1 MKKKKYRGI
10 EQIKSR
16 YGWLFISTWLI
27 GVILFF
33 AIPII
38 QSIIYSFSQVY
49 FAEGTDGTMQM
60 QTEWV
65 GLKNYNYIINENTDY
80 LGWLS
85 RSVTSFLY
93 SLPVIVLL
101 SLILAL
107 LLNQKF
113 RGRLFFRAL
122 YFMPVIIATGVVI
135 NLVDGMAGT
144 DMTSSSVNES
154 VSGGMFSVQDV
165 IAILDLPVQVAEFV
179 QKIISDIFD
188 LIWNSGIQTVLF
200 LAGLQSIPTTLYE
213 ASKVEGATKWE
224 EFWFITFP
232 MLSNVTLLVIVY
244 TMVEILVSNNNVMVA
259 HIYSLMNAAVY
270 DSTSAMMW
278 FYFLVIG
285 AVMGIIVLLFKKLLQ
300 NRWS

>member
-27 GVILFF
+27 GVVLFF
-33 AIPII
+33 AIPAI
-38 QSIIYSFSQVY
+38 QSLIYSFSQVY
-49 FAEGTDGTMQM
+49 FSEQM
-60 QTEWV
+60 NGVQMTTEWV
-65 GLKNYNYIINENTDY
+65 GLKNYVYIIGEHTEY
-80 LGWLS
+80 LNWLTK
-85 RSVTSFLY
+85 SVTNFLY
-93 SLPVIVLL
+93 SMPIIVLL
-101 SLILAL
+101 SMVLAL

-113 RGRLFFRAL
+113 RGRLFFRAV

-135 NLVDGMAGT
+135 NLVNGMAGT
-144 DMTSSSVNES
+144 DMTASSVS
-154 VSGGMFSVQDV
+154 DTVSGGLFSVNDIMSV
-165 IAILDLPVQVAEFV
+165 LDLPAQVAEYV
-179 QKIISDIFD
+179 QKIIGDIFD

-200 LAGLQSIPTTLYE
+200 LAGLQSIPSSLYE

-232 MLSNVTLLVIVY
+232 MLSNVTLLVIIY
-244 TMVEILVSNNNVMVA
+244 TMIETLVSNSNVMVS

-270 DSTSAMMW
+270 DTTSAMMW

-285 AVMGIIVLLFKKLLQ
+285 CVMGLIVILYRKVLQ

>member
-1 MKKKKYRGI
+1 MKSKKKMRGI

-16 YGWLFISTWLI
+16 YGWFFISSWLV
-27 GVILFF
+27 GVVLFF
-33 AIPII
+33 AIPVI
-38 QSIIYSFSQVY
+38 QSIIYSFSQMTIN
-49 FAEGTDGTMQM
+49 ADGVNTV
-60 QTEWV
+60 WV
-65 GLKNYNYIINENTDY
+65 GLKNYKYIIGEHTDY
-80 LGWLS
+80 LNWLS
-85 RSVTSFLY
+85 RSITNFVY

-101 SLILAL
+101 SMVLAL

-135 NLVDGMAGT
+135 DLISGMAGS
-144 DMTSSSVNES
+144 DMSASSVNES
-154 VSGGMFSVQDV
+154 VSGGMFSVEDI
-165 IAILDLPVQVAEFV
+165 IAILSLPPEVAEFV

-200 LAGLQSIPTTLYE
+200 LAGLQSIPSTLYE

-244 TMVEILVSNNNVMVA
+244 TMVELFVSNSNIMVA
-259 HIYSLMNAAVY
+259 HIYNLMRAAVF
-270 DSTSAMMW
+270 DETSAMMW
-278 FYFLVIG
+278 FYFLSIG
-285 AVMGIIVLLFKKLLQ
+285 VVMGIIVGVYKKCLQ
-300 NRWS
+300 DRWN

>member
-1 MKKKKYRGI
+1 MKIKKKMKGI
-10 EQIKSR
+10 EHIKSR
-16 YGWLFISTWLI
+16 YGWYFISSWLV

-33 AIPII
+33 AIPVI
-38 QSIIYSFSQVY
+38 QSIIYSFSQMTIN
-49 FAEGTDGTMQM
+49 ADGVNTV
-60 QTEWV
+60 WV
-65 GLKNYNYIINENTDY
+65 GLKNYKYIIGEHTDY
-80 LGWLS
+80 LNWLS
-85 RSVTSFLY
+85 RSITNFVY

-101 SLILAL
+101 SMVLAL

-135 NLVDGMAGT
+135 DLISGMAGS
-144 DMTSSSVNES
+144 DMSASSVNES
-154 VSGGMFSVQDV
+154 VSGGMFSVEDI
-165 IAILDLPVQVAEFV
+165 IAILSLPPEVAEFV

-200 LAGLQSIPTTLYE
+200 LAGLQSIPSTLYE

-244 TMVEILVSNNNVMVA
+244 TMVELFVSNSNVMVA
-259 HIYSLMNAAVY
+259 HIYSLMRAAVF
-270 DSTSAMMW
+270 DETSAMMW
-278 FYFLVIG
+278 FYFLSIG
-285 AVMGIIVLLFKKLLQ
+285 VVMGIIVGVYKKCLQ
-300 NRWS
+300 DRWN